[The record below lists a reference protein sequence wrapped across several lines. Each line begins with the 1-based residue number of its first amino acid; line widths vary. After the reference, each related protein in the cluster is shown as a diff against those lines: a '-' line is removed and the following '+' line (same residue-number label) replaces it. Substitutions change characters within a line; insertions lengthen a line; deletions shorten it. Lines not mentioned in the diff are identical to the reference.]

1 MLYVIWSQD
10 VEDSLEK
17 REAARPAH
25 LVRVQALIEQ
35 GRLIIAGPMPAIDS
49 NDPGDAGMTGSM
61 IVAEFSS
68 LDAAKSWAEDDPY
81 VHAGVYES
89 VTVKPYIKVLP

>member
-17 REAARPAH
+17 RKAARPAH